1 LAKFRILQENYQMK
15 RLLAA
20 ALLMATPLAFA
31 QKKSGDLKVYFADVE
46 GGQATLFVPPTGENL
61 MVDAGWPGAANAD
74 KLVALANTAGVT
86 KIDNLVITHYHID
99 HVGGVPELAA
109 RIPVARFI
117 DHGVNRETDDKA
129 TVTSYEN
136 YQKMLANGHYA
147 RLTAKPGEILP
158 LTGMHVEVVSA
169 DGNVIAKPLPGAGA
183 TNAACAASPLKD
195 AENTENDRSVGMMIT
210 FGKARIADLG
220 DLTWNK
226 ERLLMC
232 PVNKLGKVDVY
243 IVSHHGFNRSSS
255 PALLNGIAPRVA
267 IMDNGATKGAEADAW
282 AIVDHS
288 PRLKDLWQLHT
299 AIHTDA
305 AHNSKDSRIAN
316 LPGPDAFHYLVLTVH
331 RNGSFAVTNSRTHQ
345 TVEYPA
351 S

>member
-1 LAKFRILQENYQMK
+1 MK
-15 RLLAA
+15 RFLAA
-20 ALLMATPLAFA
+20 ALLMAAPLAFA

-46 GGQATLFVPPTGENL
+46 GGQATLFVPPSGENL

-74 KLVALANTAGVT
+74 KLVALAKTAGVS

-117 DHGVNRETDDKA
+117 DHGINRELDDKA
-129 TVTSYEN
+129 TVTSYQN
-136 YQKMLANGHYA
+136 YQTMLAHGHYA
-147 RLTAKPGEILP
+147 HLTAKPGEILP
-158 LTGMHVEVVSA
+158 ITGMHVEVISA
-169 DGNVIAKPLPGAGA
+169 DGNVIAKPLAGAGGV
-183 TNAACAASPLKD
+183 NAACATSILKP

-210 FGKARIADLG
+210 FDKVRIADFG

-232 PVNKLGKVDVY
+232 PVNKIGKVDVY

-267 IMDNGATKGAEADAW
+267 IMDNGATKGAEAGAW
-282 AIVDHS
+282 EIVDHS

-305 AHNSKDSRIAN
+305 AHNSPDSRIAN

-331 RNGSFAVTNSRTHQ
+331 PNGSFAVTNSRTHE

>member
-1 LAKFRILQENYQMK
+1 MK
-15 RLLAA
+15 RFLAA

-31 QKKSGDLKVYFADVE
+31 QKNQKSGDLKVYFADVE
-46 GGQATLFVPPTGENL
+46 GGQATLFVPPTGENM

-74 KLVALANTAGVT
+74 KLVALAKTAGVS

-117 DHGVNRETDDKA
+117 DHGINRETDDKA
-129 TVTSYEN
+129 TETSYQN
-136 YQKMLANGHYA
+136 YQKLLANGHYA
-147 RLTAKPGEILP
+147 HLTAKPGEILP

-169 DGNVIAKPLPGAGA
+169 DGNVIAKPLGDVRAGAGA
-183 TNAACAASPLKD
+183 VNSACAASIIKPV
-195 AENTENDRSVGMMIT
+195 ENTENDRSIGMIIT
-210 FGKARIADLG
+210 FGKLRMADLG
-220 DLTWNK
+220 DLTWAK

-243 IVSHHGFNRSSS
+243 IVSHHGFDRSSS
-255 PALLNGIAPRVA
+255 PALLSGIAPRVA
-267 IMDNGATKGAEADAW
+267 IMDNGATKGAEAGAW
-282 AIVDHS
+282 DIVDHS

-299 AIHTDA
+299 AIHTNA
-305 AHNSKDSRIAN
+305 AHNSPDSRIAN

-331 RNGSFAVTNSRTHQ
+331 PNGSFAVTNSRTHQ